1 MKSIAKKTFTSPI
14 GLENSYTNTYMGYH
28 ESTMELFAYPDG
40 SYGIEWDVP
49 ALEITEHIGIW
60 HEDKKVTDYDGVF
73 ELPKKAI
80 DLLKENGF
88 DTSDVE

>member
-14 GLENSYTNTYMGYH
+14 GIDNGYTNTYQGDH

-40 SYGIEWDVP
+40 SYMIEWDIP
-49 ALEITEHIGIW
+49 TMEITEHIGIW
-60 HEDKKVTDYDGVF
+60 HEDKRVTDYNGVF
-73 ELPKKAI
+73 ELPQEAI

-88 DTSDVE
+88 DTTDVE

>member
-14 GLENSYTNTYMGYH
+14 GIDNGYTNTYQVEH

-40 SYGIEWDVP
+40 SYMIEWDIPTMDVV
-49 ALEITEHIGIW
+49 EHIGIW
-60 HEDKKVTDYDGVF
+60 HEDKRVTDYDGIF
-73 ELPKKAI
+73 ELPQEAI

-88 DTSDVE
+88 DTTDVE